1 MLAALTISLV
11 PSGRR
16 AGGGTMAAI
25 GLLGFVFGIFGLI
38 AFGQLQGLKREVADL
53 RRLIDDELADDG

>member
-1 MLAALTISLV
+1 
-11 PSGRR
+11 
-16 AGGGTMAAI
+16 MATI

-53 RRLIDDELADDG
+53 RRLIGDGLAQDG